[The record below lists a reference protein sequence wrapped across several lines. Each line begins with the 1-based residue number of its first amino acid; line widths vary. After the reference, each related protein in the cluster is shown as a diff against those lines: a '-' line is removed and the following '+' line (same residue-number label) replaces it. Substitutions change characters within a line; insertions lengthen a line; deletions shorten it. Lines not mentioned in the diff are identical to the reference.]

1 MQATR
6 DDGPLPDD
14 RVDYQQACDE
24 VLAGARREL
33 RIFAPDLD
41 QQLLNRERVSE
52 LLVRLARH
60 NPAARVRILLADA
73 GQAVAEGHR
82 LIYLARRLPSL
93 ISIRVLPADIRD
105 HQECWLLADGQTLLW
120 RPDYRHLRQGI
131 LHRNDAT
138 RSAALLRLFDEH
150 WEQSR
155 SDPALRQLII

>member
-14 RVDYQQACDE
+14 RVDYQLACDE

-73 GQAVAEGHR
+73 GQAFERRELAERHQPDLVVVGND
-82 LIYLARRLPSL
+82 LACM
-93 ISIRVLPADIRD
+93 I
-105 HQECWLLADGQTLLW
+105 DGEQAVQQPPNLSGV
-120 RPDYRHLRQGI
+120 PGDSSYR
-131 LHRNDAT
+131 A
-138 RSAALLRLFDEH
+138 
-150 WEQSR
+150 EQQQS
-155 SDPALRQLII
+155 SFGNAPK